1 MNPDQKES
9 INTTASD
16 LESVFDW
23 QKCWYPVTF
32 AQDLAL
38 DKPFCFSLY
47 DEPFVIFSHND
58 ELVCLSDRCSHR
70 AAKLSD
76 GQLIDGKIECLYH
89 GWQFGGDGQC
99 VHIPQLAEGAT
110 IPRQACIPAFK
121 LVEHQGIIWL
131 WRGRS
136 ETADET
142 LIPVSEE
149 LEKEGVVVIDTV
161 TDLPYDQNYLVE
173 NLLDPAHVPISH
185 DRTELKMKREDAQP
199 LEMEILSVSAKGFKG
214 RYRNSVN
221 TKQGWA
227 NLEFIAPGTVL
238 YSFGN
243 ASFGIIGGFA
253 LYALPWGQGK
263 SRVLVRRYGNF
274 FDWRFKNTP
283 RWLEHLRQNKILEED
298 LDFIRGQEAYIK
310 QSGKSIKETYL
321 PLKTIDTFVMEH
333 RKWLDKF
340 GAGLPYYQGY
350 NTAKNITNSGENL
363 ALDRFTR
370 HTQLCS
376 SCSQAYSTTI
386 KLQQACV
393 GIASAFIILGIFA
406 DNNFKIQLVSVIV
419 FLIAIGLFFSVG
431 KLKTHFEQ
439 SFHRY

>member
-1 MNPDQKES
+1 MKTES
-9 INTTASD
+9 RKITTYKPKSG
-16 LESVFDW
+16 FNW
-23 QKCWYPVTF
+23 QQCWYPVTF
-32 AQDLAL
+32 AQDLNL
-38 DKPFCFSLY
+38 NKPYSFSLY
-47 DEPFVIFSHND
+47 DEPFVIFTHNN

-76 GQLIDGKIECLYH
+76 GRLIDRKIECLYH
-89 GWQFGGDGQC
+89 GWQFESNGQC
-99 VHIPQLAEGAT
+99 AAIPQLAASAT
-110 IPRQACIPAFK
+110 IPRNACIPTFK
-121 LVEHQGIIWL
+121 IVEHQGIIWL
-131 WRGRS
+131 WRGKP

-142 LIPVSEE
+142 QIPVSEAVAQA
-149 LEKEGVVVIDTV
+149 GVVVIDTV

-199 LEMEILSVSAKGFKG
+199 LEMEILAVSARGFKG
-214 RYRNSVN
+214 RYRN
-221 TKQGWA
+221 TKTNRYWA
-227 NLEFIAPGTVL
+227 NLEFVAPGAVL

-243 ASFGIIGGFA
+243 TSLGIIGGLA
-253 LYALPWGQGK
+253 LYALPWGQGR
-263 SRVLVRRYGNF
+263 SRLLVRRYGNF

-310 QSGKSIKETYL
+310 QSEKSIKETYL

-340 GAGLPYYQGY
+340 GQELPYYQGY
-350 NTAKNITNSGENL
+350 NTAKITDNFQDNL

-376 SCSQAYSTTI
+376 SCSQAYRNI
-386 KLQQACV
+386 NLFQQGFFVLA
-393 GIASAFIILGIFA
+393 IAFIILAIITKDFFA
-406 DNNFKIQLVSVIV
+406 IQATSVII
-419 FLIAIGLFFSVG
+419 FFIAISLSFSL
-431 KLKTHFEQ
+431 KKFKTHFEQ
-439 SFHRY
+439 NFKR